1 MVQKGDEQEFRH
13 LVTAKPFIWN
23 IRSELI
29 NLVSILFTM
38 PRYKQ
43 FKKETVLEAA
53 SEIFHRKGYNGTSID
68 DILKATGLSRSSLYD
83 SFRDKHTLYLEA
95 LEFYKT
101 RERNGYE
108 TMNSTAMNGMEK
120 IQTLFREVVNHLIT
134 HPDDNG
140 CLMVNAAAEMSKR
153 CEKTSQVI
161 CNNKED
167 IAHLFTIWLT
177 DAQDRGVISLSKE
190 PASYSAFLFNSL
202 CGLKVL
208 SQSGAVK
215 SELENVA
222 KVTLDAIV

>member
-1 MVQKGDEQEFRH
+1 
-13 LVTAKPFIWN
+13 
-23 IRSELI
+23 
-29 NLVSILFTM
+29 M

-68 DILKATGLSRSSLYD
+68 EILKATGLSRSSLYD
-83 SFRDKHTLYLEA
+83 SFRDKHTLYLES

-101 RERNGYE
+101 RERTGYE
-108 TMNSTAMNGMEK
+108 TVNNVPTLNGLEK
-120 IQTLFREVVNHLIT
+120 IQTLFREVVNHIIS

-161 CNNKED
+161 CNNKEN
-167 IAHLFTIWLT
+167 IEHLFVIWLT
-177 DAQDRGVISLSKE
+177 DARDKGVVSLSKDPE
-190 PASYSAFLFNSL
+190 SYSVFLFNAL

-208 SQSGAVK
+208 SQSGAGKQQLDDV
-215 SELENVA
+215 V
-222 KVTLDAIV
+222 KVTLDALV